1 MIYDLVVIGA
11 GPGGYVSAVA
21 AAKRGLKTAI
31 VFHGEM
37 GGNCLHWGCI
47 PTKSLL
53 HDGDGDRKNRVV
65 KRLSMAIEALIK
77 ENKIDAY
84 LGWGKIIQKDG
95 NVIKVGVE
103 TGEELLPI
111 QTKKVLLATG
121 TKPRIAPFKK
131 SDKVITSDELLQLK
145 NLPQSMAVIGAGAV
159 GLEFAQYL
167 SEMKVKVTVIEMA
180 DQILPGEDRDV
191 AELLQKCLE
200 RQKIKFIL
208 GQKIQNLVEDQKIS
222 LTLDSKTIEVDGV
235 LVATGRQFNNA
246 DFEKAGIKLGARG
259 EVWVNENF
267 ETSLPGVYAVGDMI
281 GKELLAHAAIH
292 QGLCVVR
299 AQNIVPL
306 QNVPACLYT
315 NPEVASVGLHF
326 DKLSDQEKN
335 TVAVSKFMLNHLGKM
350 QAIAENEGFVK
361 LIYEKKSGII
371 LGVSLIGPHV
381 SEMAAYATMLV
392 DKKITVQE
400 VAATI
405 HPHPTVSEGI
415 WEAAMQASGLG
426 IH

>member
-11 GPGGYVSAVA
+11 GPGGYVNAVA

-31 VFHGEM
+31 IYHGEA

-77 ENKIDAY
+77 ENKIDTY
-84 LGWGKIIQKDG
+84 LGWGKIIEATPTG
-95 NVIKVGVE
+95 IKLGVE
-103 TGEELLPI
+103 TGSEVLPV

-121 TKPRIAPFKK
+121 TKPRITPFKK
-131 SDKVITSDELLQLK
+131 SDKVMTSDELLQLK
-145 NLPQSMAVIGAGAV
+145 NLPESMAVIGAGAV

-167 SEMKVKVTVIEMA
+167 SERKIKVTVLEMA
-180 DQILPGEDRDV
+180 DQILAGEDKDV

-200 RQKIKFIL
+200 RKKIKFIL
-208 GQKIQNLVEDQKIS
+208 GQKIQDLTEGDKVSI
-222 LTLDSKTIEVDGV
+222 TLDSKKIEVDQV
-235 LVATGRQFNNA
+235 LVATGRQFNNI
-246 DFEKAGIKLGARG
+246 DFEKAGVKLGARG
-259 EVWVNENF
+259 EVLVNESF
-267 ETSLPGVYAVGDMI
+267 ETSLSGVFAVGDMI

-292 QGLCVVR
+292 QGLKVIDTITGKKR
-299 AQNIVPL
+299 NGMGS
-306 QNVPACLYT
+306 VPACLYT
-315 NPEVASVGLHF
+315 NPEVASVGI
-326 DKLSDQEKN
+326 KEKHM
-335 TVAVSKFMLNHLGKM
+335 TDAMAISKFQLNHLGKM

-361 LIYEKKSGII
+361 LIYEKKSGVI

-381 SEMAAYATMLV
+381 SEMAAYAALLV
-392 DKKITVQE
+392 DKKVTVQE
-400 VAATI
+400 VAATV

-415 WEAAMQASGLG
+415 WEAAMQATGLG

>member
-31 VFHGEM
+31 IYHGEA

-65 KRLSMAIEALIK
+65 KRLSMAIENLIK

-84 LGWGKIIQKDG
+84 LGWGKIIEKTSDL
-95 NVIKVGVE
+95 IKLGVE
-103 TGEELLPI
+103 TGSEVLPV
-111 QTKKVLLATG
+111 QAKKVLLATG
-121 TKPRIAPFKK
+121 TKPRVAPFKK

-145 NLPQSMAVIGAGAV
+145 QLPETMAVIGAGAV

-180 DQILPGEDRDV
+180 EQILPGEDRDV

-200 RQKIKFIL
+200 RKKIKFIL
-208 GQKIQNLVEDQKIS
+208 GQKIQDLSETQKIS
-222 LTLDSKTIEVDGV
+222 LTLDSKKIEVDQV
-235 LVATGRQFNNA
+235 LVATGRQFNNSE
-246 DFEKAGIKLGARG
+246 FEKSGIKLGARG
-259 EVWVNENF
+259 EVQVDAHF
-267 ETSLPGVYAVGDMI
+267 ETSLPGVFAVGDMI
-281 GKELLAHAAIH
+281 GKELLAHASIH
-292 QGLCVVR
+292 QGLKVVDQISGIKSE
-299 AQNIVPL
+299 AMGA
-306 QNVPACLYT
+306 VPACLYT
-315 NPEVASVGLHF
+315 NPEVAGVGL
-326 DKLSDQEKN
+326 KEKN
-335 TVAVSKFMLNHLGKM
+335 IKEGQAVSKFQLNHLGKM

-361 LIYEKKSGII
+361 LIYDQKSGVI
-371 LGVSLIGPHV
+371 LGVSMIGPHV
-381 SEMAAYATMLV
+381 SEMAGYAALLV

-400 VAATI
+400 LARTI

-415 WEAAMQASGLG
+415 WEAAMSAAGLG